1 VEAKPQHLERFAVRT
16 GNRISFVLADEVD
29 WIEAVGDYADL
40 HVGKKT
46 PLLRETLNNLEE
58 RLDPK
63 KFVRIHRSTIIQV
76 SRIRELQ
83 KLPNRDLRLLLVN
96 GVTLKVSV
104 CIVTGWINGYRAIFG
119 ETCQLALGRA
129 KRYRPSQLKHGT

>member
-1 VEAKPQHLERFAVRT
+1 VEAKSRHLERFAVRT

-29 WIEAVGDYADL
+29 CL

-63 KFVRIHRSTIIQV
+63 NFVRIHRSTIIQV

-129 KRYRPSQLKHGT
+129 KRCRPSQLKHGT

>member
-29 WIEAVGDYADL
+29 CL

-63 KFVRIHRSTIIQV
+63 KFVCIHRSTIIQV

-96 GVTLKVSV
+96 GVTLKV
-104 CIVTGWINGYRAIFG
+104 NRLYRDRLDQWLSSNFWRDVS
-119 ETCQLALGRA
+119 TRLG
-129 KRYRPSQLKHGT
+129 